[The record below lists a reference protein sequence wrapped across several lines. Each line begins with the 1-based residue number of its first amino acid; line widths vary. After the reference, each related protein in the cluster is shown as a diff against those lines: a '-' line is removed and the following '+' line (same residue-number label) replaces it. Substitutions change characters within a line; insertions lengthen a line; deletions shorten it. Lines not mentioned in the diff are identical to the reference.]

1 MTFDLTAEKQA
12 LLELKNLAD
21 ELKEKLLPQVL
32 KNPEVP
38 KSKLRRRFSLMLYYF
53 LIPFGVLQD
62 AIGSFL
68 FSSTLFA
75 LIPSITSPVVIAVSV
90 LYTVLDCILF
100 FAFEVS
106 FLKPA
111 LGLDIKTNELGS
123 ALDIYSQKLKATIE
137 INALI
142 TNVRLIDTA
151 PEFYHKHKNHALK
164 CNQEITELKNKM
176 GDDKESILK
185 KILKW
190 GVIGFGILSS
200 IAGNYFMATS
210 LLTAFC
216 APLLGTPIGWGIIV
230 LSILGGLGFY
240 YAMGATSMINLVN
253 PDRMKFKELKTELE
267 KFTPID
273 DRDFVKLDGLRQA
286 LEKQSAPKS
295 DASTQTDFDDAP
307 YHAPG
312 LSFYPEA
319 APVQNLSAAESLE
332 LSYGSSVPQ

>member
-1 MTFDLTAEKQA
+1 MTFDLTAAKQA
-12 LLELKNLAD
+12 LIESKNLTD
-21 ELKEKLLPQVL
+21 ELKEKISPKVS
-32 KNPEVP
+32 KEPEVP
-38 KSKLRRRFSLMLYYF
+38 KSKLSRMLRLMLYYF

-75 LIPSITSPVVIAVSV
+75 LIPTISSPVVIALSV

-142 TNVRLIDTA
+142 TNVKLINTA
-151 PEFYHKHKNHALK
+151 PEFYLKHKTHALK

-176 GDDKESILK
+176 GDDKESIPK

-210 LLTAFC
+210 LLTALC
-216 APLLGTPIGWGIIV
+216 APLLGTPIGWGIII

-253 PDRMKFKELKTELE
+253 PDRMKFKELK
-267 KFTPID
+267 K
-273 DRDFVKLDGLRQA
+273 
-286 LEKQSAPKS
+286 
-295 DASTQTDFDDAP
+295 
-307 YHAPG
+307 
-312 LSFYPEA
+312 
-319 APVQNLSAAESLE
+319 
-332 LSYGSSVPQ
+332 